1 MSAAHDHGADHGH
14 GHGDHPPVTRK
25 GYLTGFLLS
34 VVLTAIPFWLVMT
47 GKLGSPVLTGYT
59 IMAIAAVQ
67 VIVHVVYFLHL
78 NPKAEAGWQ
87 FMATIFTIVVV
98 VITLAGSLWVMY
110 HMNVNMMP
118 GTADSASGM

>member
-1 MSAAHDHGADHGH
+1 MSAAADDHGH
-14 GHGDHPPVTRK
+14 GSHPPVTRK

-47 GKLGSPVLTGYT
+47 GTLGSPAMTGYA
-59 IMAIAAVQ
+59 IMAFALVQ

-78 NPKAEAGWQ
+78 NPRAEGGWQ
-87 FMATIFTIVVV
+87 IMATIFTIVVV
-98 VITLAGSLWVMY
+98 VITLIGSLWVMY
-110 HMNVNMMP
+110 HMNANMMP